1 MDFRMNYRAIF
12 VGTGLLLSFAV
23 SAQEVMPE
31 QSLPAK
37 TTKDVEL
44 LTKDQAVQRVL
55 EENLGVQVA
64 LNNVDIAKN
73 NKSLLN
79 SRFLPTITAAAGA
92 NQDINDQTATFQD
105 GSTRTVDAAETTR
118 YNASLNVNY
127 TLFDGFGRWYNYKR
141 LKEEYNLSELQ
152 ARETIETTLLQL
164 FTVYFE
170 VARLSE
176 NISVLEDTYSNTA
189 SRLQRAEYSFEFGQV
204 NKLDVLNAQV
214 DLVNDSI
221 TLLTEKQS
229 LRNAKRDLNIILNRS
244 LGERFVV
251 DTSVY
256 FTNPLKIE
264 EFVST
269 ASENNVRLLQ
279 LNRNIRIND
288 LLLKSAKSVFL
299 PTLGLNGSYGWN
311 EGQFPA
317 TNFLASNTS
326 QGFSAGISL
335 SWNLFDGGSGV
346 TAIRNARVQLDSQE
360 LIKEQ
365 TRQEILRDIAN
376 ALGDYENR
384 LEIFRLQQQNVIT
397 ATDNFDRS
405 NEQYKV
411 GRVTS
416 IELRQAQINLLNAKT
431 NRNFAKYTAKLA
443 ELQLLQL
450 TGQLLNLGW

>member
-1 MDFRMNYRAIF
+1 MMHTRLFSF
-12 VGTGLLLSFAV
+12 LLLCLLLCTVATQ
-23 SAQEVMPE
+23 AQEVITDQNIP
-31 QSLPAK
+31 SK

-44 LTKDQAVQRVL
+44 LTKDQAVQRAL

-73 NKSLLN
+73 NRSLLN
-79 SRFLPTITAAAGA
+79 SRFLPTVSGSAGA
-92 NQDINDQTATFQD
+92 SQDINDQTATFQD
-105 GSTRTVDAAETTR
+105 GSTRTVEDAETTR
-118 YNASLNVNY
+118 YNASVNVNY

-170 VARLSE
+170 VARLTE
-176 NISVLEDTYSNTA
+176 NITVLEDTYANTS

-221 TLLTEKQS
+221 NLISEKQA
-229 LRNAKRDLNIILNRS
+229 LRNAKRDLNIILNKS
-244 LGERFVV
+244 LTDRFVV

-256 FTNPLKIE
+256 FTNPLKIQ
-264 EFVST
+264 EFVGS
-269 ASENNVRLLQ
+269 ASENNVTLLQ
-279 LNRNIRIND
+279 LEKNIRIND
-288 LLLKSAKSVFL
+288 FLLKGSKSVFL
-299 PTLGLNGSYGWN
+299 PTIGLTGSYGWN

-326 QGFSAGISL
+326 QGFSAGL
-335 SWNLFDGGSGV
+335 NLTWNLFDGGSGV
-346 TAIRNARVQLDSQE
+346 TAVRNARIQLDSQE
-360 LIKEQ
+360 LLREQ
-365 TRQEILRDIAN
+365 TRQQILRDIAN

-384 LEIFRLQQQNVIT
+384 LQVYNLQKQNVLT
-397 ATDNFDRS
+397 ATDNYNRS

-411 GRVTS
+411 GRITS